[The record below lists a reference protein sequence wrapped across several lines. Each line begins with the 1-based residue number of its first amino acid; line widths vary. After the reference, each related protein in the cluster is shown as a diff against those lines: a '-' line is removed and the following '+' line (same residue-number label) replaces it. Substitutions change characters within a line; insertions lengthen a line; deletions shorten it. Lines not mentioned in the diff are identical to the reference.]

1 MGIDRRSFLALA
13 GSLPLLAA
21 TPFAGAERL
30 GAVAR
35 AADGE
40 PLYATCCQL
49 PDGGFAVAL
58 IDAAGR
64 VHGQAALAG
73 RGHSL
78 AVDPGGAFVVAF
90 ARRPGT
96 FALAIDAASG
106 TARHAFT
113 TPADRH
119 FEGHGVFSPDGRLLY
134 ASENAYEE
142 GTAVVGVYD
151 ARAGFAR
158 VDELPGHGLG
168 SHEILLSGDGRTLI
182 VANGGILTH
191 PDYPRA
197 NLDLAGM
204 EPSVSWIDRQ
214 SGDLLARSDPPK
226 ALNQLSLRHM
236 STDGS
241 GRAWIGCQWM
251 GDKREAVPL
260 IVTHKAGEDLAFIE
274 VPEEVR
280 VGLGQY
286 IGSVTCNAAGTR
298 MAIASPV
305 GGTVIVFD
313 VASRQIVGRR
323 ALADGCGAAQVPE
336 SGFLLTSGKGDVI
349 LERDGRT
356 VEASVSDISWD
367 NHIRRL

>member
-1 MGIDRRSFLALA
+1 METDRRRFLALA
-13 GSLPLLAA
+13 GTLAA
-21 TPFAGAERL
+21 ALPMALALPGGL
-30 GAVAR
+30 PVAH
-35 AADGE
+35 AANGE

-49 PDGGFAVAL
+49 PGGDFAVAL
-58 IDAAGR
+58 IDAGGR
-64 VHGQAALAG
+64 IHGQEKLAA

-78 AVDPGGAFVVAF
+78 AVDPTGAFVVAF

-96 FALAIDAASG
+96 FALAIDAVTG
-106 TARHAFT
+106 RARHAFA
-113 TPADRH
+113 TPPERH

-134 ASENAYEE
+134 ASENAYED
-142 GTAVVGVYD
+142 GSAVIGIYD
-151 ARAGFAR
+151 AAAGFAR

-168 SHEILLSGDGRTLI
+168 SHEILLSPDGSTLV

-204 EPSVSWIDRQ
+204 EPSVVWIDRR
-214 SGDLLARSDPPK
+214 SGDLIARSDPPK

-236 STDGS
+236 STDGT

-251 GDKREAVPL
+251 GDRLDPVPL
-260 IVTHKAGEDLAFIE
+260 IATHKAGEEIAFVE
-274 VPEEVR
+274 VPEDVR

-298 MAIASPV
+298 MAVASPV
-305 GGTVIVFD
+305 GGTVVVFD
-313 VASRQIVGRR
+313 VESRKIVERR
-323 ALADGCGAAQVPE
+323 VLADGCGAAQVPGD
-336 SGFLLTSGKGDVI
+336 GFLLTSGKGDVI
-349 LERDGRT
+349 LERGGR
-356 VEASVSDISWD
+356 VVQASVSDIAWD